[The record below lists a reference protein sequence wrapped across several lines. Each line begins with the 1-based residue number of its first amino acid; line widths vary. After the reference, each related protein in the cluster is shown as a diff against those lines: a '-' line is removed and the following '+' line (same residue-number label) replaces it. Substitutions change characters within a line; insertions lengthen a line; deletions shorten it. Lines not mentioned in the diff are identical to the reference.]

1 MAGKSGII
9 NVKFIADV
17 DKLQKGVA
25 QVNTQLTGFAKVAK
39 FAGAAAAAAF
49 AAQPIVRGIGES
61 IKAAA
66 DLEEA
71 ANKVSVVFGTAG
83 NDVLRWAENSVTAF
97 GQSEASALEAAG
109 TFGNL
114 LRSFGETEQKAADM
128 STQLVVLAADLASL
142 NNVDISTVV
151 DAIRS
156 GLSGEQE
163 PLKRLGV
170 TLSDVRLRAE
180 AAALGLKT
188 TGAALDPLV
197 KAQASYSLIMKDTAL
212 AQGDFSRTQDSL
224 TNTTRTLEAAIDD
237 AKASIGEGFVVA
249 LQEATE
255 AAGGAQGLA
264 GSIEQAGSDTG
275 LFIRAIGKS
284 VGELT
289 DLIGVTNDAADSQEG
304 LSRSLIGTYFSMLTF
319 NPVLGSNIDSI
330 IGEEEAADDAAAA
343 IRSWDVASRRAAQA
357 QRFLAGNVRTVR
369 SDLEG
374 LELQAYDT
382 ANALT
387 SLNRADQRRQDSFA
401 RGYASQQLR
410 EQREAREEVER
421 FTGSVGSA
429 SAATEKL
436 NINLKKTAKEA
447 NASFELI
454 NVRFSKDLVK
464 TNSKVSEA
472 FQARL
477 TAFQASI
484 AEQEQLVETALSS
497 LQSYSDNI
505 VKQVMGNI
513 GLSLKDDEGNALTPE
528 EIVTAL
534 FGDIKDQQKVVEAVA
549 TNIGTQL
556 PPQLTTAI
564 LGMSPDAAIK
574 LAEYLGNN
582 PEMKEQL
589 DKNYKKL
596 AKDTETLLGVPMAEA
611 FAKVGDESAVSL
623 INNALQ
629 TIRNQRTKFKKDV
642 QKNLNTKVYVD
653 VIYRYPSGP
662 APAPTAT
669 AGAQTVRAL
678 RAYERSNGTSWR
690 V

>member
-17 DKLQKGVA
+17 DKMNKGIA

-39 FAGAAAAAAF
+39 YAGIAAAAAF
-49 AAQPIVRGIGES
+49 AAKPIVDGIGQS

-66 DLEEA
+66 DLQEA

-114 LRSFGETEQKAADM
+114 LRSFGETEQKAAEM
-128 STQLVVLAADLASL
+128 STTLVQLSADLASL
-142 NNVDISTVV
+142 NNVDIRTVT
-151 DAIRS
+151 DSIRS

-224 TNTTRTLEAAIDD
+224 TNTTRTLQAAIDD
-237 AKASIGEGFVVA
+237 AKASIGEGFVIA
-249 LQEATE
+249 LEEATA

-264 GSIEQAGSDTG
+264 GAIEDAGYETG
-275 LFIRAIGKS
+275 L
-284 VGELT
+284 
-289 DLIGVTNDAADSQEG
+289 LI
-304 LSRSLIGTYFSMLTF
+304 RSLGTAAGALDKLRGKTE
-319 NPVLGSNIDSI
+319 DA
-330 IGEEEAADDAAAA
+330 EEATKDFSDGWLQWIARALGAPYIADGITQMQELEAQTVENEKAALA
-343 IRSWDVASRRAAQA
+343 WDVASRRAAQA
-357 QRFLAGNVRTVR
+357 QRLLAGNVRTLR
-369 SDLEG
+369 MDLDG

-382 ANALT
+382 AQALT
-387 SLNRADQRRQDSFA
+387 NLKRADQRKQDSFA
-401 RGYASQQLR
+401 RGYAAQQLR
-410 EQREAREEVER
+410 EQRAAREELDK

-429 SAATEKL
+429 SSATEKL
-436 NINLKKTAKEA
+436 NINLKKTAKEQ
-447 NASFELI
+447 NAAFELI

-464 TNSKVSEA
+464 TNDKVNEA

-477 TAFQASI
+477 TSFQASV

-497 LQSYSDNI
+497 LQSYSDSI
-505 VKQVMGNI
+505 VSSVLGNI
-513 GLSLKDDEGNALTPE
+513 GLKLKDEAGNALTPQQ
-528 EIVTAL
+528 IVEAL
-534 FGDIKDQQKVVEAVA
+534 FGDISKQTEVVEAVA
-549 TNIGTQL
+549 KNIGTAL
-556 PPQLTTAI
+556 PPQLTQAI
-564 LGMSPDAAIK
+564 LGLAPDAAIA

-582 PEMKEQL
+582 PEMKERL
-589 DKNYKKL
+589 TNNYKKL
-596 AKDTETLLGVPMAEA
+596 AKDTETLLGIPMAEA
-611 FAKVGDESAVSL
+611 FAVVGDQSAVSL
-623 INNALQ
+623 IDSALA
-629 TIRNQRTKFKKDV
+629 TIRSQRTKFKKDV
-642 QKNLNTKVYVD
+642 QKSLNTKVYVD
-653 VIYRYPSGP
+653 VIYRYPSGTP
-662 APAPTAT
+662 QAPTAT